1 MNTFIYIILALVA
14 VCIVCTVIVMVK
26 VFSRQE
32 ITSDVFSKDFDRLEG
47 KISKE
52 NRSARQELSDII
64 DSFFKAFL
72 IKHQDAY
79 QTIAFVCPNT
89 PDSVTIVGTT
99 QSVNTVETFTGYDLF
114 GFLDDAVEEEVEDE
128 VDAAFW
134 TR

>member
-64 DSFFKAFL
+64 DSFFNAFL

-114 GFLDDAVEEEVEDE
+114 GFLDDAVEEDVEDE